1 MARFDLL
8 QSAEASW
15 ANEHW
20 ASSASAGQLAPVCH
34 STVTVRGKHS
44 TKSTVI
50 SSPLCNLLHLPKMC
64 HATDVKA
71 P

>member
-44 TKSTVI
+44 AK
-50 SSPLCNLLHLPKMC
+50 SPLCNLLHLPKMC